1 MTFKADR
8 PVGRYYIVP
17 NSLVVDYD
25 KTIIFHDRRGNPV
38 FTLPN
43 GGKLLITD
51 GPRAEPKV
59 YTCRFIDESHFK
71 LAAKGEGSW
80 PYHHDQFV
88 ERMESMRGCTYR
100 PEKFDTRLGVY
111 QRIYSDRTRLTKECK
126 PVTFRVMLAQE
137 FDDFERRCYVSYCRS
152 ESVVAVSTSIVYPK
166 KERYKEFI
174 PAKEFLEMLHG
185 ERAMSETLNRM
196 PPFTDLNIE
205 FMTAFITDND
215 EVGHVEPADE
225 KGD

>member
-1 MTFKADR
+1 M
-8 PVGRYYIVP
+8 
-17 NSLVVDYD
+17 
-25 KTIIFHDRRGNPV
+25 
-38 FTLPN
+38 
-43 GGKLLITD
+43 
-51 GPRAEPKV
+51 
-59 YTCRFIDESHFK
+59 
-71 LAAKGEGSW
+71 
-80 PYHHDQFV
+80 
-88 ERMESMRGCTYR
+88 
-100 PEKFDTRLGVY
+100 
-111 QRIYSDRTRLTKECK
+111 
-126 PVTFRVMLAQE
+126 
-137 FDDFERRCYVSYCRS
+137 
-152 ESVVAVSTSIVYPK
+152 AVSTSIVYPK